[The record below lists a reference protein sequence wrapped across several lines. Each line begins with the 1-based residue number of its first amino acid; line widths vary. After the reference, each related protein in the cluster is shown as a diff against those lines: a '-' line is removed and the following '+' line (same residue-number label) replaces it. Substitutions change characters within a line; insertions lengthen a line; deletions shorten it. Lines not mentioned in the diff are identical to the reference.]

1 MKVEA
6 TQQGEKALLAVAGA
20 ATTWGLSDVSTLMAI
35 FAGGAT
41 TVYVIAQLAFLL
53 RKWWLLEK
61 RAKPPKWDSTS
72 H

>member
-20 ATTWGLSDVSTLMAI
+20 ATTWGLSDISTLMAI

-41 TVYVIAQLAFLL
+41 GLYVIVQLAFLL

-61 RAKPPKWDSTS
+61 YSKPPKWESS
-72 H
+72 K